1 MQQAMAQ
8 TDLLDAVIGLGAN
21 LGDPVAAFI
30 AAVQRLRQ
38 RGHVAG
44 LSPLYRSRPVGPPAQ
59 MRAQPDFLNAA
70 VRVQLRVEP
79 LELLNFLM
87 EIEREQGR
95 ERTEHWGPRTLDLD
109 VLWLG
114 DRILDSERLWVPHPR
129 LGERAFALLP
139 LLSLVP
145 TARDPRTGQAYVTTL
160 LSLGTAG
167 LEAFGDA
174 RWDAL
179 TGELAGH

>member
-1 MQQAMAQ
+1 MAQ

-21 LGDPVAAFI
+21 LGDPVTAFS

-38 RGHVAG
+38 RGHVVG

-59 MRAQPDFLNAA
+59 MRAQPDFHNAA
-70 VRVQLRVEP
+70 VRIQLRAEP
-79 LELLNFLM
+79 LGLLDFLM
-87 EIEREQGR
+87 DIERENGR

-114 DRILDSERLWVPHPR
+114 DRIVDSDRLRVPHPR

-139 LLSLVP
+139 LLSLIP
-145 TARDPRTGQAYVTTL
+145 TASDPRTGQPYVSTL
-160 LSLGTAG
+160 LSLGTVG
-167 LEAFGDA
+167 LEALSDA
-174 RWDAL
+174 RWEAL
-179 TGELAGH
+179 AAELPGH